1 MWSNT
6 VSSVWYIYAYE
17 DLISE
22 YPDFLPLIIFFIC
35 CTIFKQ
41 KRVGVQRI
49 LVGYFIKLDSLS
61 TVFLH
66 SLYNLK
72 DKRPKPHS
80 PWLFHPWTWI
90 SCVRW
95 RFICVKTCPSFCSF
109 PATWAPTP
117 AIILKLWVEGKLKL
131 LVVPMAKVPDYSPR
145 FTCTTDLTHLEEKV
159 LASCILRSS
168 FPIAFRRTQLTYFLL
183 QCINFSYLW
192 LSFQA
197 WPAFLCLFLTRA
209 AVISTFLL
217 ARQFLCMVVNWTIL
231 NHWPKCSCAQMNFS

>member
-1 MWSNT
+1 MEMWSST

-17 DLISE
+17 RIW
-22 YPDFLPLIIFFIC
+22 YPDIQIC

-41 KRVGVQRI
+41 RRFGVQRI
-49 LVGYFIKLDSLS
+49 WVGYFIKLDSLS

-95 RFICVKTCPSFCSF
+95 RFICVKTCLSFCSF

-117 AIILKLWVEGKLKL
+117 AIILKLWVEAKLKL

-145 FTCTTDLTHLEEKV
+145 FTCTTGLTHLEEKV

-168 FPIAFRRTQLTYFLL
+168 LPITFRRTRLTYFYYSVLISRP
-183 QCINFSYLW
+183 CGC
-192 LSFQA
+192 LSRLGLHF
-197 WPAFLCLFLTRA
+197 C
-209 AVISTFLL
+209 V
-217 ARQFLCMVVNWTIL
+217 
-231 NHWPKCSCAQMNFS
+231 CS